1 MAEAVLPGGCRSSKP
16 RAGPSSGVPEGA
28 GVSPRP
34 YRAGCHS
41 HRVDTIPRT
50 IGLGN
55 QRNLTEP
62 GERAGDVPGKC
73 PACGDPGPHRIEQL
87 MDDNPPTVTCRK
99 CKHVRPRGSERSS
112 PGGPAGYVD
121 W

>member
-1 MAEAVLPGGCRSSKP
+1 M
-16 RAGPSSGVPEGA
+16 
-28 GVSPRP
+28 
-34 YRAGCHS
+34 YR
-41 HRVDTIPRT
+41 
-50 IGLGN
+50 
-55 QRNLTEP
+55 
-62 GERAGDVPGKC
+62 GKC

-99 CKHVRPRGSERSS
+99 CKHVWPRGSERSN

>member
-1 MAEAVLPGGCRSSKP
+1 M
-16 RAGPSSGVPEGA
+16 
-28 GVSPRP
+28 
-34 YRAGCHS
+34 Y
-41 HRVDTIPRT
+41 D
-50 IGLGN
+50 
-55 QRNLTEP
+55 
-62 GERAGDVPGKC
+62 GKC

-99 CKHVRPRGSERSS
+99 CKHVGPRGSERSS